1 MVGDSNDGANFPQKL
16 LSIDT
21 QVSMIRKAFANR
33 SSANTKLVRRI
44 SWFLIIYITFV
55 TSRRT
60 MKKIGENYHKNKGNI
75 ISILDKGIMKLVQLK
90 ICYQSLNLVNK
101 LPSVTGSGIT
111 LTKNEIKYIV
121 KVISS
126 LEFWVH

>member
-1 MVGDSNDGANFPQKL
+1 MLPSLHQEE
-16 LSIDT
+16 
-21 QVSMIRKAFANR
+21 
-33 SSANTKLVRRI
+33 
-44 SWFLIIYITFV
+44 
-55 TSRRT
+55 T
-60 MKKIGENYHKNKGNI
+60 MKKKRRNYHKNKGNI
-75 ISILDKGIMKLVQLK
+75 ISILDKGIMKLVKLK

-111 LTKNEIKYIV
+111 LAKNGIKNIV

>member
-75 ISILDKGIMKLVQLK
+75 ISILDK
-90 ICYQSLNLVNK
+90 
-101 LPSVTGSGIT
+101 
-111 LTKNEIKYIV
+111 
-121 KVISS
+121 
-126 LEFWVH
+126 